1 DNFDELYTA
10 WRRGELSSADLEKEC
25 DMALGVIYRKIR
37 ERQQSSGMNAALP
50 PVRKYRRGRF
60 IKAAPRP
67 PAVPPVIPPE
77 SGVTKPEAL
86 E

>member
-1 DNFDELYTA
+1 
-10 WRRGELSSADLEKEC
+10 
-25 DMALGVIYRKIR
+25 MALGVIYRKIR

-67 PAVPPVIPPE
+67 PVIPPGKRRHKTGGAGIGCKRMIPE
-77 SGVTKPEAL
+77 SGG
-86 E
+86 

>member
-1 DNFDELYTA
+1 MPSLVRT
-10 WRRGELSSADLEKEC
+10 R
-25 DMALGVIYRKIR
+25 LGVIYRKIR

-67 PAVPPVIPPE
+67 PVIPPE